1 MCVFGFVRL
10 GRVVHLAATFLELIP
25 FMRIVQTVFGVF
37 HHFNLARELERRGHL
52 ERVYSTWPW
61 KRLKR
66 EGLEHRLVETYPW
79 LHVAEYM
86 AGRSP
91 IDLRW
96 LSDELGYAN
105 ALAFDRWTLKRFK
118 LLKDRPDAL
127 IGISGSSLSSGAW
140 LQKEGGIFICDRGST
155 HQRFQQQIVE
165 EEYAIWG
172 VTRPVSD
179 ERDTLRE
186 EAIYK
191 QANVITV
198 PSSFVLRSFVEM
210 GVAEEKLFRIPYG
223 VRLDNFRPVAEP
235 VEGEFQVLFAGA
247 PGLRKG
253 VPYLLEAFANLKH
266 PKKTL
271 TIAGYVQEN
280 LKAALKRLPLE
291 NVQFLGPIPQAEM
304 VERMSRSHVLV
315 LPSIEEGLALVQA
328 EAMACGCPVIGS
340 TNSGGDDLY
349 TDGMEGF
356 IVPIRD
362 PQAIQDRMQLLADDP
377 NLRRAMGA
385 AALRRVQSMGGW
397 KEYGDRWEE
406 LLLRLT
412 AGR

>member
-1 MCVFGFVRL
+1 
-10 GRVVHLAATFLELIP
+10 
-25 FMRIVQTVFGVF
+25 MRIVQTVFGVF
-37 HHFNLARELERRGHL
+37 HHFNLARELEKRGHL

-79 LHVAEYM
+79 LHMAEYA

-91 IDLRW
+91 VDLRW
-96 LSDELGYAN
+96 LSDHLGYAN
-105 ALAFDRWTLKRFK
+105 ALAFDRWTEKRLKS
-118 LLKDRPDAL
+118 LKEKPDVL

-140 LQKEGGIFICDRGST
+140 LQREGGIFICDRGST
-155 HQRFQQQIVE
+155 HQRYQQQIVQ
-165 EEYAIWG
+165 EEYALWG

-191 QANVITV
+191 QANAIAV
-198 PSSFVLRSFVEM
+198 PSSFVMRSFVEM
-210 GVAEEKLFRIPYG
+210 GVPEEKLHRIPYG
-223 VRLDNFRPVAEP
+223 VRLENFRPVTEP
-235 VEGEFQVLFAGA
+235 TEGAFQVLFAGA

-253 VPYLLEAFANLKH
+253 VPYLLKAFSNLRH
-266 PKKTL
+266 PRKKL
-271 TIAGYVQEN
+271 WIAGHVQEN
-280 LKAALKRLPLE
+280 LKAALKRLPLQGVE
-291 NVQFLGPIPQAEM
+291 FLGALSQKEM

-340 TNSGGDDLY
+340 TNSGGEDLY
-349 TDGMEGF
+349 TDGVEGF

-362 PQAIQDRMQLLADDP
+362 AQAIQDRMQLLADEP
-377 NLRRAMGA
+377 ELQREMGA
-385 AALRRVQSMGGW
+385 AALRRVRSMGGW
-397 KEYGDRWEE
+397 TEYGDRWEA
-406 LLLRLT
+406 LLLQLT
-412 AGR
+412 SGR

>member
-1 MCVFGFVRL
+1 
-10 GRVVHLAATFLELIP
+10 
-25 FMRIVQTVFGVF
+25 MRIVQTVFGVF

-66 EGLEHRLVETYPW
+66 EGLEHRLVETFPW
-79 LHVAEYM
+79 LHMAEYA

-91 IDLRW
+91 VDLRW
-96 LSDELGYAN
+96 LSDHLGYAN
-105 ALAFDRWTLKRFK
+105 ALTFDRWTEKRLK
-118 LLKDRPDAL
+118 LLKERPDAL
-127 IGISGSSLSSGAW
+127 IGISGSSLSSGTW
-140 LQKEGGIFICDRGST
+140 LQREGGIFICDRGST

-165 EEYAIWG
+165 QEYALWG
-172 VTRPVSD
+172 VNRPVSD
-179 ERDTLRE
+179 ERDTVRE
-186 EAIYK
+186 EAIYR
-191 QANVITV
+191 QADAITV

-210 GVAEEKLFRIPYG
+210 GVPEEKLFRIPYG

-235 VEGEFQVLFAGA
+235 VAGEFHVLFAGA

-253 VPYLLEAFANLKH
+253 VPYLFEAFANLKH
-266 PKKTL
+266 PRKTL
-271 TIAGYVQEN
+271 WIAGYVQEN
-280 LKAALKRLPLE
+280 LKAALKRLPLA
-291 NVQFLGPIPQAEM
+291 NVQFLGAIPQAEM

-349 TDGMEGF
+349 TDGVEGF

-362 PQAIQDRMQLLADDP
+362 AKAIQDRMQLLADDP
-377 NLRRAMGA
+377 NLRREMGA
-385 AALRRVQSMGGW
+385 AALRRVHSMGGW
-397 KEYGDRWEE
+397 AEYGERWEQ
-406 LLLRLT
+406 LLLQLT
-412 AGR
+412 ANR

>member
-1 MCVFGFVRL
+1 
-10 GRVVHLAATFLELIP
+10 
-25 FMRIVQTVFGVF
+25 MRIVQTVFGVF
-37 HHFNLARELERRGHL
+37 HHFNLARELEKRGHL

-79 LHVAEYM
+79 LHMAEYA

-91 IDLRW
+91 VDLRW
-96 LSDELGYAN
+96 LSDHLGYAN
-105 ALAFDRWTLKRFK
+105 ALAFDRWTEKRLKS
-118 LLKDRPDAL
+118 LKEKPDVL

-140 LQKEGGIFICDRGST
+140 LQREGGIFICDRGST
-155 HQRFQQQIVE
+155 HQRYQQQIVQ
-165 EEYAIWG
+165 EEYALWG

-191 QANVITV
+191 QANAITV
-198 PSSFVLRSFVEM
+198 PSSFVMRSFVEM
-210 GVAEEKLFRIPYG
+210 GVPEEKVYRIPYG
-223 VRLDNFRPVAEP
+223 VRLENFRPVTEP
-235 VEGEFQVLFAGA
+235 TEGDFQVLFAGA

-253 VPYLLEAFANLKH
+253 VPYLLEAFSNLRH
-266 PKKTL
+266 PRKKL
-271 TIAGYVQEN
+271 WIAGHVQEN

-291 NVQFLGPIPQAEM
+291 GVEFLGALSQKEM

-340 TNSGGDDLY
+340 TNSGGEDLY
-349 TDGMEGF
+349 TDGVEGF

-362 PQAIQDRMQLLADDP
+362 AQAIEERMQLLADQP
-377 NLRRAMGA
+377 ELQREMGA
-385 AALRRVQSMGGW
+385 AALRRVRSMGGW
-397 KEYGDRWEE
+397 TEYGDRWEA
-406 LLLRLT
+406 LLQQLT
-412 AGR
+412 SGR

>member
-1 MCVFGFVRL
+1 
-10 GRVVHLAATFLELIP
+10 
-25 FMRIVQTVFGVF
+25 MRIVQTVFGVF
-37 HHFNLARELERRGHL
+37 HHFNLARELKRRGHL
-52 ERVYSTWPW
+52 EKVYSTWPW

-91 IDLRW
+91 VDLRW

-105 ALAFDRWTLKRFK
+105 ALAFDRWTLKRLK

-191 QANVITV
+191 QANAITV

-223 VRLDNFRPVAEP
+223 VRLDNFRPVADP
-235 VEGEFQVLFAGA
+235 VDGEFQVLFAGA

-349 TDGMEGF
+349 TDGVEGF